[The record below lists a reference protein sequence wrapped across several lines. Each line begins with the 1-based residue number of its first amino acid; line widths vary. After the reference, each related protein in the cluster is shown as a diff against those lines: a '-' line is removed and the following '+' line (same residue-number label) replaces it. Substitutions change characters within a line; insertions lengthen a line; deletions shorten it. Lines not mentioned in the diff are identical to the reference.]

1 MAEQT
6 NLSAILQDCV
16 NFMDSPD
23 ESEAEA
29 GSGNLPGEGLV
40 NLIKRLKD
48 FFPLFR
54 RNSGAVVGN
63 FYFFF

>member
-23 ESEAEA
+23 ESEAEGEALQRFEA
-29 GSGNLPGEGLV
+29 GLRRQSP
-40 NLIKRLKD
+40 KRLAAII
-48 FFPLFR
+48 
-54 RNSGAVVGN
+54 GAMNASSYVVEN
-63 FYFFF
+63 VSHD